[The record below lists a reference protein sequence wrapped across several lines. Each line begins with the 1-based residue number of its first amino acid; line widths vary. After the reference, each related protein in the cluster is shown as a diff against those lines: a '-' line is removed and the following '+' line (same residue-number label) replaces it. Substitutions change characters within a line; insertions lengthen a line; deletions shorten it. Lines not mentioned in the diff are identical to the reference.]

1 MYSLDFYLKD
11 YINCS
16 GHHGGFVDAKRLR
29 NAGISRGNNLS
40 YEPNAKYWCHRNCL
54 YYLYSMFKLPDPVL
68 NEFMKAIMSCA
79 INRVS
84 GMGCGRISIRV
95 NFYEIRP

>member
-1 MYSLDFYLKD
+1 MTSSDSYLTD

-16 GHHGGFVDAKRLR
+16 GNHGGFVDVKRMR
-29 NAGISRGNNLS
+29 NAGISRGNNLHEQLS
-40 YEPNAKYWCHRNCL
+40 HEPDAKYWCHRNCL
-54 YYLYSMFKLPDPVL
+54 YYLHSMFKLPSFMQ

-84 GMGCGRISIRV
+84 GMGCGWISI
-95 NFYEIRP
+95 